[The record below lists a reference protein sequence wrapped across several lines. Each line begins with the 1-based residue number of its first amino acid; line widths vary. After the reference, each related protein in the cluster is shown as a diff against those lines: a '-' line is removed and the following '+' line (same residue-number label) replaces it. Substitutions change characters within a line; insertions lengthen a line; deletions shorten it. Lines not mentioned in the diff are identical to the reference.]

1 MATGYN
7 STIKIECI
15 KGFIPEGGDL
25 VIMKGDKFYQ
35 SPDFSDDWVGEVDG
49 RMEGMLI
56 SFYSEQL
63 ANNFQFVGRKI
74 SLY

>member
-1 MATGYN
+1 MATEYN
-7 STIKIECI
+7 KVVRIECI

-25 VIMKGDKFYQ
+25 VIMKGDVFYQ

-56 SFYSEQL
+56 SFYPEQL
-63 ANNFQFVGRKI
+63 VNNFQFIGRKI

>member
-1 MATGYN
+1 MAIEYN
-7 STIKIECI
+7 TVVRIECI

-25 VIMKGDKFYQ
+25 VIMKGDLFYQ

-56 SFYSEQL
+56 SFYPEQL
-63 ANNFQFVGRKI
+63 AKNFQFIGRKI

>member
-1 MATGYN
+1 MAIEDKTVV
-7 STIKIECI
+7 KIECI

-25 VIMKGDKFYQ
+25 VIMKGDRFYQ

-63 ANNFQFVGRKI
+63 AENFEFVGKKI
-74 SLY
+74 VY

>member
-1 MATGYN
+1 MAIEYKTA
-7 STIKIECI
+7 IRIECI

-25 VIMKGDKFYQ
+25 VIMKGDRFYQ

-63 ANNFQFVGRKI
+63 AENFQFVGKKI